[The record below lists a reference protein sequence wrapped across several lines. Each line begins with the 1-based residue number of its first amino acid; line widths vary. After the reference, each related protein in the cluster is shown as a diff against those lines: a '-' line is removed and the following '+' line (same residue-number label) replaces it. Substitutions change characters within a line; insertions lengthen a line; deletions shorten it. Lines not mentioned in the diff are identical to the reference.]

1 MGGALT
7 PQQRLY
13 FLPEPQGQGEL
24 RPTFANAVGFR
35 FALC

>member
-24 RPTFANAVGFR
+24 RPTLGKEAAFR

>member
-24 RPTFANAVGFR
+24 RPTLEKGAGFR
-35 FALC
+35 FAPC